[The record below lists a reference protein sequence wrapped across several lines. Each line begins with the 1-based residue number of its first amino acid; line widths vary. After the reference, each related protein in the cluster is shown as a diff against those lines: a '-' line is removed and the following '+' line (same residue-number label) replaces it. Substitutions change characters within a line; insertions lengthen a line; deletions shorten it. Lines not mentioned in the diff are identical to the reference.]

1 MKRYVCLSA
10 FCESR
15 ERERERNK
23 TRVFFAD
30 FIRTAGV
37 VCVSFWDFF
46 FFLLFPFFCDR
57 KKERYFEIHIKREY
71 VHRV

>member
-1 MKRYVCLSA
+1 VLRA
-10 FCESR
+10 ER
-15 ERERERNK
+15 EREREREREKNK

-30 FIRTAGV
+30 FIRS
-37 VCVSFWDFF
+37 CLCFFWDFF
-46 FFLLFPFFCDR
+46 FFFSFLFFCDR